1 MLLPSSSH
9 HQGAVKNT
17 AERGLSL
24 PEHKGS
30 VIGSFRSLWPGL
42 VVKVLLHTFLP
53 CSLAEEPTQDLSIYL
68 TVNGKRMVSLPALLR
83 ELLLLLVVAATF
95 VIVVVVI
102 AQPRTSPFGNA

>member
-1 MLLPSSSH
+1 M
-9 HQGAVKNT
+9 
-17 AERGLSL
+17 
-24 PEHKGS
+24 
-30 VIGSFRSLWPGL
+30 
-42 VVKVLLHTFLP
+42 KVLLHTFLP

-68 TVNGKRMVSLPALLR
+68 TVNGKRIVSLFALLR

>member
-9 HQGAVKNT
+9 HQSALKNT

-24 PEHKGS
+24 PKLKAQLSAPLEVSG
-30 VIGSFRSLWPGL
+30 LGL

-53 CSLAEEPTQDLSIYL
+53 CSLAEEPIQELSAYL

-83 ELLLLLVVAATF
+83 ELFILLLLVAAA
-95 VIVVVVI
+95 IIIVVI
-102 AQPRTSPFGNA
+102 AQPRT

>member
-17 AERGLSL
+17 AERCLSL
-24 PEHKGS
+24 PEHKAPLSAPLEVSG
-30 VIGSFRSLWPGL
+30 LGL

-83 ELLLLLVVAATF
+83 ELLLLLLLAATF